1 MSFNFSKEQFDEAL
15 RLHKSS
21 VLFKRISSDNFTII
35 SSFTKLSEFYNDNIF
50 LLESAENG
58 NNKGRFSV
66 IGLMPDRVWKC
77 ENNQSQININFNNC
91 PDDFIVQKGEIFDNF
106 REFLASAKINWSH
119 LKYQNSEL
127 PSICSGVF
135 GFMSYDMVRYMENL
149 PNHNLVD
156 EIKIP
161 DAIFVRPQI
170 LIIFDS
176 LFDNALICCPV
187 FQDNLQ
193 DYDELCMKIQNFTE
207 ILQGTHENKLDFE
220 INSLKFDENFQSN
233 YSQKEYCEIVEKCKE
248 FIVAGDIFQIL
259 PSQRFVANFE
269 KKLNPFFFYR
279 SLRSINP
286 SPFLFYLK
294 FKDFVITGS
303 SPEIMVSMQKD
314 LVTIRPLA
322 GTRARGNSVL
332 QDQEIAKE
340 LLSDEKEVA
349 EHLML
354 IDLGRHDLGSVAKPN
369 TVKVTKKMT
378 VEFYSHVM
386 HLSSTIEGKILDDCD
401 AVDALIAG
409 FPAGTVSGA
418 PKIRAM
424 EIIEEIEKVK
434 RSFYAGCV
442 GYFASNGDMETCI
455 TLRTALIKD
464 EKIFVQTGAGVVF
477 DSIAINEYNEC
488 INKSK
493 ALIRAY
499 QNIKNFLIS

>member
-1 MSFNFSKEQFDEAL
+1 MSFNLSKEQFEAVISKE
-15 RLHKSS
+15 KST
-21 VLFKRISSDNFTII
+21 VLFKKISSDNFTII
-35 SSFTKLSEFYNDNIF
+35 SSFSKLSKFYNENIF

-58 NNKGRFSV
+58 NNKGRFSA
-66 IGLMPDRVWKC
+66 IGLMPDKIWKC
-77 ENNQSQININFNNC
+77 ENNQSYINLDFAKNPEN
-91 PDDFIVQKGEIFDNF
+91 FIVEKGDIFDNF
-106 REFLASAKINWSH
+106 REFLAMSKINWSD
-119 LKYQNSEL
+119 LKYQNSQL

-135 GFMSYDMVRYMENL
+135 GYMNYDMVRFMERLPNRNL
-149 PNHNLVD
+149 PD

-161 DAIFVRPQI
+161 DSIFVRPQI

-176 LFDNALICCPV
+176 LFDCALICCPV
-187 FQDNLQ
+187 FADNSQ
-193 DYDELCMKIQNFTE
+193 NYDLLVNKIQNVIK
-207 ILQGTHENKLDFE
+207 ILQDPISGKQ
-220 INSLKFDENFQSN
+220 NSNAESLVFDAEFKSN
-233 YSQKEYCEIVEKCKE
+233 YTQEQYCKIVEKSKE
-248 FIVAGDIFQIL
+248 YIVAGDIFQIL
-259 PSQRFVANFE
+259 PSQRFSANFD
-269 KKLNPFFFYR
+269 KNLDPFYFYR

-286 SPFLFYLK
+286 SPFLFYIK

-303 SPEIMVSMQKD
+303 SPEIMVSLQKD
-314 LVTIRPLA
+314 VVTIRPLA
-322 GTRARGNSVL
+322 GTRARGNSH
-332 QDQEIAKE
+332 QHDQEIAQE
-340 LLSDEKEVA
+340 LLNDEKEVA

-369 TVKVTKKMT
+369 SVKVTKKMA

-386 HLSSTIEGKILDDCD
+386 HLSSTIEGKILDDYD

-424 EIIEEIEKVK
+424 EIIEEIENVK
-434 RSFYAGCV
+434 RSFYAGCA

-464 EKIFVQTGAGVVF
+464 EKIYVQTGAGVVF

-493 ALIRAY
+493 ALLRAY
-499 QNIKNFLIS
+499 QNIKNILE